1 MARPETLR
9 QGYCDAGVS
18 MRELIVEGLLI
29 DADWGLNCRSVTD
42 DDWVVLVVLRST
54 IGSPR

>member
-1 MARPETLR
+1 MTAHMARPETLR

-29 DADWGLNCRSVTD
+29 DADWALSLMDGV
-42 DDWVVLVVLRST
+42 
-54 IGSPR
+54 